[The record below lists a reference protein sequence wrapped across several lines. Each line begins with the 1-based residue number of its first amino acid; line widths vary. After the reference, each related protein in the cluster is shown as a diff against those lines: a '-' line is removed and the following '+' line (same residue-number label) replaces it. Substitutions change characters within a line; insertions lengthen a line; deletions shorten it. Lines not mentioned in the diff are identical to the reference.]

1 MDKLIHKLQE
11 AVDKLHSTFD
21 RTDLDVEFKK
31 IQQKIEEARYNPGDA
46 KPFADSIFSLLL
58 AAKNGGFNV
67 NAIFSELEKLADKI
81 QQKRWKKMED
91 GTYRSLD

>member
-1 MDKLIHKLQE
+1 MDELIKNLQE

-21 RTDLDVEFKK
+21 RTDLDVECRK
-31 IQQKIEEARYNPGDA
+31 IQQKMEEARYNPGDA

-67 NAIFSELEKLADKI
+67 DAIFSELERVAERMK
-81 QQKRWKKMED
+81 QKRWKKMED
-91 GTYRSLD
+91 GTYKSL